1 MVDKDNQELQHLLEF
16 INQCP
21 FGLVKA
27 DAEGNIMLINA
38 EATQLLLPLAFQSG
52 KSLDNILD
60 IIKFYDESFFQEIRS
75 YKEDY
80 GRMCSNRR
88 IIVAITGTNSKVCL
102 SFTIGKI
109 NQEIYQYSFKEVSN
123 IIEYEEKMKSVVE
136 ANALQAGK
144 LEMSSGILHDIGNAV
159 TAFGS
164 EIAKLQQELQWR
176 ELNDL
181 KKLIKLFDGKSEK
194 IDEALGPGKG
204 KALLK
209 FLHAL
214 NGSLNQRQTD
224 ISGISTQLY
233 ETTRHIQEILNI
245 QRHYVK
251 GKKKGER
258 APVKLRNIIEDA
270 LSIQERTLEKRG
282 ITITKDIPLD
292 IPEISGDKTK
302 LIQVV
307 INILKNA
314 GEAFDEV
321 HDDREKEMS
330 LALSVLENEPMIE
343 LLISDN
349 AIGLEP
355 QIGPK
360 LLEKGNTSKNTGTG
374 FGLYNCKQI
383 IETHQGEID
392 ISSEGPNLGAKVR
405 LTFPLMEKDIH
416 LFKKKAKAL

>member
-1 MVDKDNQELQHLLEF
+1 MVEKDNQELQHLLEF

-88 IIVAITGTNSKVCL
+88 IIVSITGTNSKVCL

-123 IIEYEEKMKSVVE
+123 IIEYEEKMKNVVE

-144 LEMSSGILHDIGNAV
+144 LEMSSGILHDIWNAV

-194 IDEALGPGKG
+194 IDE
-204 KALLK
+204 
-209 FLHAL
+209 
-214 NGSLNQRQTD
+214 
-224 ISGISTQLY
+224 
-233 ETTRHIQEILNI
+233 
-245 QRHYVK
+245 
-251 GKKKGER
+251 
-258 APVKLRNIIEDA
+258 
-270 LSIQERTLEKRG
+270 
-282 ITITKDIPLD
+282 
-292 IPEISGDKTK
+292 
-302 LIQVV
+302 
-307 INILKNA
+307 
-314 GEAFDEV
+314 
-321 HDDREKEMS
+321 
-330 LALSVLENEPMIE
+330 
-343 LLISDN
+343 
-349 AIGLEP
+349 
-355 QIGPK
+355 
-360 LLEKGNTSKNTGTG
+360 
-374 FGLYNCKQI
+374 
-383 IETHQGEID
+383 
-392 ISSEGPNLGAKVR
+392 
-405 LTFPLMEKDIH
+405 
-416 LFKKKAKAL
+416 